1 MYLDDLDLSVCYN
14 YTMTYKL
21 GIWWIKRDIRLLDSP
36 VLETALKQCEQVL
49 PLFVLEPDWLRAE
62 DTSAMHVDAIL
73 QALDDLRQSLQQRGS
88 TLVVL
93 EGRMT
98 DVLSQLY
105 QEHPFEAL
113 YSHQET
119 GVDRALSRNREVESW
134 CRIRGIDWQQPMQT
148 GVFRASDRNQRES
161 RWRNWMGAAI
171 EPVPDKIWTPDT
183 RLGQELPNLRALN
196 LWLPAGAKLQAVT
209 EKMAKRTLSTF
220 LDSRGEHYAETID
233 SPRLAQEH
241 GSRLSVHL
249 AWGTLSPRVVWQ
261 QTRRRLRSLDDA
273 TDDASQHWQKSLQA
287 FKTRLHWRDH
297 FMQRLESEPEMEFR
311 AMHPAYR
318 YLPLEQRHAHRYLQ
332 AWTSGQTGFPLVDAA
347 MRCLNQTGFVN
358 FQMRAMLVSFACHV
372 LHLDWRSIHP
382 HLAKVFRDYEPGIHL
397 SQLQMQAGVSGIN
410 ALRVYS
416 PLRQLMLQDPQL
428 SFTTEWVPELR
439 GATLAELTLGDPS
452 RFDYPGP
459 IVEFGPRARQTLEQ
473 IYTIKRAEQ
482 RSRATLE
489 VVSKHADRRRRKD
502 IAEAS

>member
-1 MYLDDLDLSVCYN
+1 M
-14 YTMTYKL
+14 
-21 GIWWIKRDIRLLDSP
+21 IKRDLRLLDNP
-36 VLETALKQCEQVL
+36 AFETALSLSERVL
-49 PLFVLEPDWLRAE
+49 PVFVLEPEWLRAE
-62 DTSAMHVDAIL
+62 DTSAMHVDAVL

-88 TLVVL
+88 TLVML
-93 EGRMT
+93 EGRVT
-98 DVLSQLY
+98 DVLNRLHQD
-105 QEHPFEAL
+105 HPFEAL
-113 YSHQET
+113 FSHQET
-119 GVDRALSRNREVESW
+119 GVDRVSARDREVASW
-134 CRIRGIDWQQPMQT
+134 CRIRGIDWHQPMQT
-148 GVFRASDRNQRES
+148 GVFRASDRSQRES
-161 RWRNWMGAAI
+161 RWRTWMG
-171 EPVPDKIWTPDT
+171 EPLTALPEKIASPATE
-183 RLGQELPNLRALN
+183 LGQTLPTLSELG
-196 LWLPAGAKLQAVT
+196 LWLPAGAKMQAVS
-209 EKMAKRTLSTF
+209 ERMARRTLSTF
-220 LDSRGEHYAETID
+220 LDSRGQLYGESLD
-233 SPRLAQEH
+233 SPSQAQEH

-261 QTRRRLRSLDDA
+261 QTRRKLRSLDDA
-273 TDDASQHWQKSLQA
+273 TDLASGQWQKSLEA
-287 FKTRLHWRDH
+287 FRTRLHWRDH

-318 YLPLEQRHAHRYLQ
+318 YLPIEQRHAHRYLQ
-332 AWTSGQTGFPLVDAA
+332 AWISGQTGYPLVDAT

-372 LHLDWRSIHP
+372 LHLDWRIIHP

-428 SFTTEWVPELR
+428 TFVTEWVPELK

-452 RFDYPGP
+452 HFDYPGP

-489 VVSKHADRRRRKD
+489 VVSKHSDRRRRKD